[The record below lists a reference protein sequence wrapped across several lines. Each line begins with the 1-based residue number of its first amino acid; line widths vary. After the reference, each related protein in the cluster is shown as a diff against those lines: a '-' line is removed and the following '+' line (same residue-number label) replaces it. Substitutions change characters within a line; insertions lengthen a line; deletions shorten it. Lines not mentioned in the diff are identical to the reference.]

1 MKKIAIIILMFLLF
15 IWYAEKRSI
24 YKVAEDKYITI
35 WKTLNNVCY
44 ITPYK
49 YYGIFWPSDNY
60 IKTTN
65 DNYLVLFL
73 SNNMPKTVIV
83 WENKQDE
90 PIEYINGNKTE
101 VLIVDYSINQDSL
114 HQILYKPNAKN
125 VSDVKEGT
133 VMININTKENYVTD
147 KIGQKF

>member
-1 MKKIAIIILMFLLF
+1 
-15 IWYAEKRSI
+15 
-24 YKVAEDKYITI
+24 
-35 WKTLNNVCY
+35 
-44 ITPYK
+44 
-49 YYGIFWPSDNY
+49 
-60 IKTTN
+60 
-65 DNYLVLFL
+65 
-73 SNNMPKTVIV
+73 MPKTVIV